1 MRRILAQLRRAYPKL
16 PILRDFEDRLLLC
29 GHLSPRQI
37 AVVVRVAQRGP
48 GRLEARGR
56 LLQDS

>member
-1 MRRILAQLRRAYPKL
+1 MRRILAQLRRAYPRL
-16 PILRDFEDRLLLC
+16 EILRDFEDRLLLC

-48 GRLEARGR
+48 GRLEESRADAPR
-56 LLQDS
+56 